1 MPSSPIPDETIMI
14 EVNGEPRRAA
24 ASATVRTLLAELAL
38 PAERIAIELNRD
50 LLPRD
55 RYDRRLAAGDRLE
68 IVTFVGGG

>member
-1 MPSSPIPDETIMI
+1 MI

-24 ASATVRTLLAELAL
+24 ASTTVRALLAQLAL
-38 PAERIAIELNRD
+38 PAERIAVELNRD

-55 RYDRRLAAGDRLE
+55 RFDRPLAAGDRLE